1 MSMFIYN
8 RFISG
13 EYDTLFIFKI
23 SLSFLILEVNYRLWS
38 RFKEV
43 HAERNCHCM
52 FIYNR
57 FISGEYDT
65 LFIFKISLSFL
76 ILEVNYRLWS
86 RFKEVNAERNCHEIW
101 VSIRS
106 FFMYNIQKRSF
117 YSKRKFAAKSSE
129 ISPLLFIACKNY
141 QWGYLQK
148 GGEAKVMTDT
158 AHAYTWFYQLTSQRR
173 GWL

>member
-1 MSMFIYN
+1 MPPRLNWVSQTTKLQTHTSGASVIY
-8 RFISG
+8 FISMMICS
-13 EYDTLFIFKI
+13 FIFQWFGNDDM
-23 SLSFLILEVNYRLWS
+23 S
-38 RFKEV
+38 
-43 HAERNCHCM
+43 M

-106 FFMYNIQKRSF
+106 FFMYNIQKRSI

-129 ISPLLFIACKNY
+129 ISPLSIN
-141 QWGYLQK
+141 
-148 GGEAKVMTDT
+148 EAIYKRVVK
-158 AHAYTWFYQLTSQRR
+158 RK
-173 GWL
+173 